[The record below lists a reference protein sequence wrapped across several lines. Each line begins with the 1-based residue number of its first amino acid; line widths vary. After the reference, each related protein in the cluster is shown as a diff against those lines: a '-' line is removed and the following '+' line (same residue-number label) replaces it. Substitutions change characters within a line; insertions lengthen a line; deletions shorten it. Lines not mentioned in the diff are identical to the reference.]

1 MSEDRQTAEMP
12 GNEDP
17 QMSRRGFL
25 EWMIGFL
32 GGVAALS
39 AAGTALAYLKP
50 PRGTEGKEGPVE
62 VADKEDIPVGEG
74 RVVPFKGTTAI
85 VIHTQSGFVAFSAVC
100 THAGCIV
107 QWQKDKNR
115 IYCPCHA
122 AVFDVEGNVVSGPP
136 PRPLPKYRVKVQG
149 EKIILAE
156 A

>member
-1 MSEDRQTAEMP
+1 MSEDRQTTEMT
-12 GNEDP
+12 GNEDRP
-17 QMSRRGFL
+17 MSRRGFL
-25 EWMIGFL
+25 EWVIGL
-32 GGVAALS
+32 VGGIAAVS

-50 PRGTEGKEGPVE
+50 PRGPEGKEGPVE

-85 VIHTQSGFVAFSAVC
+85 VIHTQDGFVAFSAVC

-107 QWQKDKNR
+107 EWQQDKNR

-122 AVFDVEGNVVSGPP
+122 AVFDIEGNVVSGPP
-136 PRPLPKYRVKVQG
+136 PRPLPKYPLKVQG